1 MTWCDDDDDD
11 DWVKSSISK
20 VCHLIFK
27 FPGDKCEVIVAII
40 LCSVSVVV
48 DESVHV
54 LDLAAKLDQTAEF
67 ICKTQWGEI
76 DFPPPFGREAYPEV
90 RLVCPEK
97 ISNFCQSSGEL
108 TRTFTLPP
116 PPIGYKANYELVSLS
131 FLCFRLSTQFTWTSL
146 FFPCDIFFC
155 SDCVLVYLGLVLHDA
170 TKKCFKMPDWQR
182 DVKWSYFV
190 ITQYT
195 RWQNN

>member
-1 MTWCDDDDDD
+1 MTWCNDDDDD

-20 VCHLIFK
+20 VFHLIFK

-116 PPIGYKANYELVSLS
+116 PPIRYKTNYELVSLS
-131 FLCFRLSTQFTWTSL
+131 FLSFRLSTQFTWTSL
-146 FFPCDIFFC
+146 FSPVIFSFTLIVSWFIWVWC
-155 SDCVLVYLGLVLHDA
+155 YTMQPKSAL
-170 TKKCFKMPDWQR
+170 KCLIDKGMLNDH
-182 DVKWSYFV
+182 
-190 ITQYT
+190 IL
-195 RWQNN
+195 